1 VGGRSRSTRDTI
13 RNHEEVQAVAGF
25 GAFDRDSGL
34 RRVSRVTKWLVAGSV
49 AGIGIVTAVV
59 AEAAPGSS
67 RTTTPPPTSPITSGP
82 VTNSPVTDSPA
93 TSPDT
98 TPVTS
103 PATPPPSARTTPTTL
118 PPITDPPLPP
128 VRHHH
133 VSSGG
138 S

>member
-1 VGGRSRSTRDTI
+1 
-13 RNHEEVQAVAGF
+13 VQAVAGF

-59 AEAAPGSS
+59 AEAAPGST
-67 RTTTPPPTSPITSGP
+67 RTTTPPPSTPATSGPVANSP
-82 VTNSPVTDSPA
+82 VTNSP
-93 TSPDT
+93 DT
-98 TPVTS
+98 TPITS
-103 PATPPPSARTTPTTL
+103 PATPPPSARTTPTTQ
-118 PPITDPPLPP
+118 PPFTDPPFTDPPLPP